1 MTTLRVLLLL
11 VGAAFIVGVWW
22 WSRREQRVRGAIP
35 SRRVERLPP
44 QPTAAGE
51 YNYDQNDEDLD
62 IAGTLAD
69 LSGLMREG
77 RQDRENR
84 ALHAPDDANPAH
96 RKRAPRSGSPQQLDI
111 GFSEDSTAPETAAMP
126 LAERVIALYVRAVG
140 RDFDGPTIVAAFAA
154 VNMRFGEM
162 AIFHHYGVGN
172 MHTSA
177 PIFSA
182 ANMFEP
188 GSFDLSSLNR
198 FTTRG
203 IAFFMRLPG
212 PKEPSLAF
220 ELMLNTAQRMARE
233 LHGEVLDDTRAMLG
247 SHSIEQLRA
256 LVKQYDRA

>member
-11 VGAAFIVGVWW
+11 VGAAFIAGVWW
-22 WSRREQRVRGAIP
+22 WSRREQRVRGAIR

-44 QPTAAGE
+44 QPTAMGE
-51 YNYDQNDEDLD
+51 YSYDQDDEDLD

-69 LSGLMREG
+69 LSGLVREG
-77 RQDRENR
+77 REERVRRPPE
-84 ALHAPDDANPAH
+84 DATS
-96 RKRAPRSGSPQQLDI
+96 RKRIVRGHPPQQLDM
-111 GFSEDSTAPETAAMP
+111 GFSEDSIASHAASATPLPE
-126 LAERVIALYVRAVG
+126 RIIALYVQAAEGKV
-140 RDFDGPTIVAAFAA
+140 FDGPSIVAAFAA

-162 AIFHHYGVGN
+162 SIFHHFGVGN
-172 MHTSA
+172 MHAIA

-212 PKEPSLAF
+212 AFEASLAF
-220 ELMLNTAQRMARE
+220 ELMLNTVQRMARE
-233 LHGEVLDDTRAMLG
+233 LHGEVLDDTRAILG